1 METRRNEEAAWV
13 AGWASFLNK
22 ERGDTSV
29 RRGEKGV
36 EVQNLKTGNRTFCV
50 P

>member
-13 AGWASFLNK
+13 AGASFLNK

-29 RRGEKGV
+29 RKGEKGV